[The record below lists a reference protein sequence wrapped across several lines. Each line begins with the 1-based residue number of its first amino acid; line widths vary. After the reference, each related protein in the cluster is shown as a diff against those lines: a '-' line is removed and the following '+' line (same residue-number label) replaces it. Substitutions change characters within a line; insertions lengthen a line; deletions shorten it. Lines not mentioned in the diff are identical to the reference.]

1 MVLFSHI
8 KRLQLIHKLIA
19 EEKTNVPDVLAARL
33 NISRASLYQLIDDLK
48 KSNLP
53 IVYSRKKKS
62 FIYTKTVNLELD
74 YKLEIIENEQD
85 LININGGYARFVL
98 PSKYINGRSF
108 IFATVF
114 GQVQKSHTTGF

>member
-8 KRLQLIHKLIA
+8 KRLQLLHELIVDQ
-19 EEKTNVPDVLAARL
+19 KTNTPDMLAARL

-48 KSNLP
+48 KSDLP

-62 FIYTKTVNLELD
+62 FIYTKEVNLKLD
-74 YKLEIIENEQD
+74 YKLEIIESEQD

-98 PSKYINGRSF
+98 PSTYINGRSF

-114 GQVQKSHTTGF
+114 RPNTKSQATGL